1 MERAVVIGTAEFIL
15 PEDFPE
21 TLLDAAPLSSSAPA
35 KYHAALRNLKK
46 QLIASAFE
54 QSGGSFTEAAKLL
67 GLHANYLHRLIRNL
81 DLRVALKKNAK
92 A

>member
-1 MERAVVIGTAEFIL
+1 V
-15 PEDFPE
+15 
-21 TLLDAAPLSSSAPA
+21 
-35 KYHAALRNLKK
+35 
-46 QLIASAFE
+46 SAFE